1 MLCFAAKVSEYAHL
15 SSKKYAYLCGMME
28 KAGTTSL
35 FPPLVAAVAEALE
48 QIFLGGRYAD
58 KVIEQVLR
66 QDPRRGARDR
76 AFIAAHT
83 YDIVR
88 WYRLLTA
95 VLGYEPRDKAG
106 FYALFGTHWL
116 LSGAKL
122 PAWREFA
129 TLDAQQLLASR
140 ERLLQEPAIAESIP
154 DWLETLGRDQLGD
167 RWPATIHALNEPAQ
181 LVVRVNRLKADK
193 EAVCA
198 LLEKEGSS
206 LRDLPGDALL
216 LTERRNLFQSE
227 AFRRGWIEVQDF
239 SSQQVAPFVQA
250 EPGMRVIDACAGAGG
265 KSLHLAACMHNK
277 GQLIALDTEAWKL
290 SNLRQRARRA
300 GAHIID
306 TRPIEN
312 TKTLKRLQQSADRL
326 LLDVPC
332 SGLGVLRRNPDA
344 KWKLSPDFIARVQQT
359 QQDLLVRYSSLCKP
373 GGMMVYATCSI
384 LPSENQL
391 QVQQFLQQQAG
402 GAFVLQEEQVILP
415 QDAGFDGFYMA
426 RLYKHG

>member
-1 MLCFAAKVSEYAHL
+1 
-15 SSKKYAYLCGMME
+15 MME
-28 KAGTTSL
+28 KANTTSL

-48 QIFLGGRYAD
+48 QIFLRGRYAD

-95 VLGYEPRDKAG
+95 AMGYEPQDRAG
-106 FYALFGTHWL
+106 FYALFGAHWL
-116 LSGAKL
+116 LSGAGL

-129 TLDAQQLLASR
+129 TLDAQQLRATR
-140 ERLLQEPAIAESIP
+140 EALLREPAIAESIP
-154 DWLETLGRDQLGD
+154 DWLEALGRKQLGD
-167 RWPATIHALNEPAQ
+167 LWPATIHALNQPAQ

-193 EAVCA
+193 EAVRV
-198 LLEKEGSS
+198 LLEKEGSR

-227 AFRRGWIEVQDF
+227 AFRRGWIEVQDY

-250 EPGMRVIDACAGAGG
+250 QPGMRVIDACAGAGG

-306 TRPIEN
+306 SRPIEN
-312 TKTLKRLQQSADRL
+312 TKILKRLHESADRL

-384 LPSENQL
+384 LPSENQQ
-391 QVQQFLQQQAG
+391 QVVKFLEQEAG
-402 GAFVLQEEQVILP
+402 RKFELQEDRVILP
-415 QDAGFDGFYMA
+415 QDEGFDGFYMA
-426 RLYKHG
+426 RLSRHE